1 MPDDVECRRMNRKQV
16 RAVALA
22 VVLVVSMPALVG
34 VAAAEER
41 FGGTVVVEEGE
52 TVSDDLQ
59 AVGGTVV
66 VRGTVDGN
74 LEAFAGS
81 VVLAEGGTVT
91 GNVQGAAGSVT
102 IAGSVGENVE
112 IAGGSID
119 VAETATIAGDVDTGA
134 GSFTLDGRVDGTVRV
149 GAGSILLGST
159 ASVGGDFLYDG
170 DLSQGD
176 GATVDGEL
184 RQDDSIS
191 GGGFQGAGF
200 QVASWLFTAYGIAV
214 TLVFGAVVL
223 ALLPGVAAATVT
235 DTREQPA
242 RTVGVGFLALFAG
255 PALFAALLLTV
266 VGIPLA
272 FLWLL
277 VYGLLV
283 LVGFVLGE
291 YAVGAWLLSLADYEN
306 RWVALLVGVLAVFAV
321 GEVPILG
328 GLVEFVVLLLG
339 LGALAAVLWRRI
351 RGRRRTETAADAAA
365 TTGDQSGAA
374 DDGEPT
380 A

>member
-1 MPDDVECRRMNRKQV
+1 MNRKQV

-91 GNVQGAAGSVT
+91 GTVQGAAGSVT
-102 IAGSVGENVE
+102 IAGSVGEDVE

-170 DLSQGD
+170 DLSQSG

-184 RQDDSIS
+184 RQDDSIAS
-191 GGGFQGAGF
+191 GGGFQSSGM
-200 QVASWLFTAYGIAV
+200 QVASWLFTAYGVAV
-214 TLVFGAVVL
+214 TLVFGVIVL
-223 ALLPGVAAATVT
+223 ALLPGVAAATVS

-242 RTVGVGFLALFAG
+242 RTAGIGFLALFAG
-255 PALFAALLLTV
+255 PALFAALLLTI

-306 RWVALLVGVLAVFAV
+306 RWVALLVGVLAVFAL

-365 TTGDQSGAA
+365 STGDQAGAA